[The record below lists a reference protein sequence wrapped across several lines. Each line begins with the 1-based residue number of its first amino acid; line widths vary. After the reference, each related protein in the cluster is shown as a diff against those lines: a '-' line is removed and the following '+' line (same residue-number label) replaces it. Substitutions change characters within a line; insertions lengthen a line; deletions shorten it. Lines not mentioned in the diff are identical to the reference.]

1 MKKYE
6 IRISGTYFRTKNREK
21 TDEEL
26 EKTITGILVAM
37 LPEDTKELNL
47 IQKKNTKGM
56 QYLFETDAFN
66 EEVEEKIR
74 TLFRRSNNKKIKALL
89 INCP

>member
-26 EKTITGILVAM
+26 DKTITGILVAL
-37 LPEDTKELNL
+37 LPEDAEELCL
-47 IQKKNTKGM
+47 IQKKTAKGIRY
-56 QYLFETDAFN
+56 QFETDAFN
-66 EEVEEKIR
+66 EEAEETIR
-74 TLFRRSNNKKIKALL
+74 TLFRRSNNKRIKAVL
-89 INCP
+89 IICP